1 MSIRVLTAGPLT
13 TVQDLGRAGHAAEG
27 YRCCGAADPY
37 AARLANLLVGNA
49 PGAAVLETTV
59 QGPQLQFT
67 HAAVFALTGAEAPA
81 VLDGKPVPF

>member
-37 AARLANLLVGNA
+37 AARLANLLVGND
-49 PGAAVLETTV
+49 PGAAVLETRR
-59 QGPQLQFT
+59 
-67 HAAVFALTGAEAPA
+67 AAWRPA
-81 VLDGKPVPF
+81 RCASFCLGI